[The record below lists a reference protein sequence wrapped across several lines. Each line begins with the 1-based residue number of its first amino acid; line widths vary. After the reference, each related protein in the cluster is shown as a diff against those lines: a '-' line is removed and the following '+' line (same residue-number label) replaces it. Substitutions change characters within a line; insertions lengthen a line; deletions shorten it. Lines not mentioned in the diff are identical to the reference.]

1 MGLTEPGRFAGRVA
15 LVTGAGSGIGAATA
29 RLLAGQG
36 AVVHCADRE
45 LAATER
51 VAEEIGAAG
60 GSAFP
65 VLLDVTD
72 EGQWEAA
79 LRQLLARSG
88 RLDLLVNSAGLSFAA
103 PLEQTPLADWRL
115 VLSVNLDGVFLGVKH
130 GLLAMSASG
139 GAIVNVSSASGIRPA
154 AGAAA
159 YSASKAAVGMLTRV
173 AAKECRER
181 GLPVRVNAVSPAG
194 VKTPMWT
201 RLPFFQA
208 LVAQHGSEEAAFQ
221 ALEAAPGGGRFAEPA
236 DVARAIAFLASDEA
250 ARINGVE
257 LPVDSGWVL

>member
-1 MGLTEPGRFAGRVA
+1 MAEPGAFAGRVA

-29 RLLAGQG
+29 RLLAVRG
-36 AVVHCADRE
+36 AAVHCADRD
-45 LAATER
+45 LAAVER
-51 VAEEIGAAG
+51 VAEEIAAAG

-65 VLLDVTD
+65 VQLDVTE
-72 EGQWEAA
+72 EGQWQAA
-79 LRQLLARSG
+79 LQQLLARSG
-88 RLDLLVNSAGLSFAA
+88 RLDLLVNSAGVSFAA
-103 PLEQTPLADWRL
+103 PLEETPLVDWRL

-130 GLLAMSASG
+130 GLLAMAATG
-139 GAIVNVSSASGIRPA
+139 GAIVNVSSASGIRAA

-194 VKTPMWT
+194 VKTAMWT
-201 RLPFFQA
+201 RLPSFQA

-221 ALEAAPGGGRFAEPA
+221 ALEAGPGGGRFAEPEE
-236 DVARAIAFLASDEA
+236 VARAILFLASDEA
-250 ARINGVE
+250 VRINGVE
-257 LPVDSGWVL
+257 LPVDSAWLL